1 MRKVGEVRAEVHKKE
16 ITLNNKDREI
26 INILTINSRTPLSQI
41 ADALKTSTEVISY
54 RYNNLRKNNVITDV
68 FTVIDPKILGIHR
81 YVLYLQFHAL
91 SQDRMNLIIEDCL
104 ENKYVNWVI
113 ETGGKWELILMFE
126 TLYEEN
132 YDLILESI
140 ISPIKE
146 FLNDSMVATVKNFV
160 HKSQR
165 YIRNMKKK
173 NEYDSKIDFPYNSE
187 FNGKIKEAYAL
198 DEKDIILL
206 KNIHED
212 SRLSLTDLGKKL
224 GLSRDAVNY
233 RIKNMI
239 KTGIIKDFIL
249 RLNYHLLDYQYTTIM
264 IKFRTISQKRKEEFL
279 QYLYNDERF
288 YSLMEQ
294 VGTWD
299 LSLMMFFTNA
309 KDLRDFLINIKEKF
323 SDVIHSHDSVIHFD
337 QHYYTQLCDGVVEE
351 LLDKTK
357 KLSHYLKQ
365 FRIYK

>member
-1 MRKVGEVRAEVHKKE
+1 MRKIGEEVAEV
-16 ITLNNKDREI
+16 
-26 INILTINSRTPLSQI
+26 
-41 ADALKTSTEVISY
+41 LKTSTEVVSY

-68 FTVIDPKILGIHR
+68 FTVIDPKILGIHS

-113 ETGGKWELILMFE
+113 ETGGKWELILMVE
-126 TLYEEN
+126 
-132 YDLILESI
+132 
-140 ISPIKE
+140 
-146 FLNDSMVATVKNFV
+146 TVKNFV

-288 YSLMEQ
+288 YSLMGQ
-294 VGTWD
+294 IGTWD

-309 KDLRDFLINIKEKF
+309 KDLRDFLISIKEKF

-337 QHYYTQLCDGVVEE
+337 QHYY
-351 LLDKTK
+351 
-357 KLSHYLKQ
+357 
-365 FRIYK
+365 

>member
-1 MRKVGEVRAEVHKKE
+1 MRKIGEVRAQEHKKE

-288 YSLMEQ
+288 IL
-294 VGTWD
+294 
-299 LSLMMFFTNA
+299 
-309 KDLRDFLINIKEKF
+309 
-323 SDVIHSHDSVIHFD
+323 
-337 QHYYTQLCDGVVEE
+337 
-351 LLDKTK
+351 
-357 KLSHYLKQ
+357 
-365 FRIYK
+365 

>member
-41 ADALKTSTEVISY
+41 ANALKTSTEVISY
-54 RYNNLRKNNVITDV
+54 RYNNLRKNNIITDI
-68 FTVIDPKILGIHR
+68 FTVLDPKILGIHR
-81 YVLYLQFHAL
+81 YILYLQFHAL
-91 SQDRMNLIIEDCL
+91 SQNRMNLIIEDFL
-104 ENKYVNWVI
+104 KNKYVNWII
-113 ETGGKWELILMFE
+113 ETGGKWEIILMFE

-132 YDLILESI
+132 YDSILESI
-140 ISPIKE
+140 ISQIKE

-165 YIRNMKKK
+165 YIRNMKNKS
-173 NEYDSKIDFPYNSE
+173 EYASKIDFPYNSE
-187 FNGKIKEAYAL
+187 FKGKLRDSSYAL

-212 SRLSLTDLGKKL
+212 SRMSLTDLGKKL
-224 GLSRDAVNY
+224 KLSRDAVNY
-233 RIKNMI
+233 RIKNLI

-294 VGTWD
+294 IGTWD

-309 KDLRDFLINIKEKF
+309 KDLRDFLISIKEKF

-351 LLDKTK
+351 LLDRARS
-357 KLSHYLKQ
+357 LSH
-365 FRIYK
+365 

>member
-41 ADALKTSTEVISY
+41 ARALKTSTEVISY
-54 RYNNLRKNNVITDV
+54 RYNSLRKNNVITDV

-81 YVLYLQFHAL
+81 YILYLQFHAL
-91 SQDRMNLIIEDCL
+91 SQNRMNLIIEDFL
-104 ENKYVNWVI
+104 KNKYVNWII
-113 ETGGKWELILMFE
+113 ETGGKWEIILMFE

-132 YDLILESI
+132 Y
-140 ISPIKE
+140 E
-146 FLNDSMVATVKNFV
+146 FKGKLRDS
-160 HKSQR
+160 S
-165 YIRNMKKK
+165 
-173 NEYDSKIDFPYNSE
+173 
-187 FNGKIKEAYAL
+187 YAL

-212 SRLSLTDLGKKL
+212 SRMSLTDLGKKL
-224 GLSRDAVNY
+224 KLSRDAVNY
-233 RIKNMI
+233 RIKNLI

-288 YSLMEQ
+288 YSLMGQ
-294 VGTWD
+294 IGTWD

-309 KDLRDFLINIKEKF
+309 KDLRDFLISIKEKF

-337 QHYYTQLCDGVVEE
+337 QHYYTYLCDGVVEE
-351 LLDKTK
+351 LVAQTK
-357 KLSHYLKQ
+357 SSEGLSL
-365 FRIYK
+365 